1 MPNWLIALLVAVVT
15 ALTTTLVT
23 SLTILPRLEA
33 RNRKIQAGH
42 QDRERYGQAVLTI
55 LTCSARLTNLVI
67 PDEASPTVREAL
79 IGEGERWR
87 QKIDTA
93 TKDLADSIAP
103 LSYIW
108 FLKDVAL
115 RFALVS
121 RLVWISERSESAKL
135 AALLDLSGAAQGL
148 FFAAWWRRP
157 KRAKCMRQ
165 LVQLTDDLEAHRR

>member
-15 ALTTTLVT
+15 ALATTLV
-23 SLTILPRLEA
+23 SSVTILPRLEA

-42 QDRERYGQAVLTI
+42 QDRERFGQAVLTV

-67 PDEASPTVREAL
+67 PDDASPVVREAL

-87 QKIDTA
+87 QKIDAA

-135 AALLDLSGAAQGL
+135 SVLLELSGSVQGL

-157 KRAKCMRQ
+157 KRAKCMRH
-165 LVQLTDDLEAHRR
+165 LVQIMDDLQADRR